1 MMEKKSVTVS
11 IKGQEYTI
19 RTDSDED
26 HVMSVAGMVN
36 ERLDFLGRKSQ
47 TISTVNLMVLTLMN
61 VTSDYLQLKLELDSM
76 INRLKELNRRFPV

>member
-1 MMEKKSVTVS
+1 MEKKSVTVA

-19 RTDSDED
+19 RTDSDEE
-26 HVMSVAGMVN
+26 HVKAVASIVN

-61 VTSDYLQLKLELDSM
+61 VASDYLQLQTELNSMVERLE
-76 INRLKELNRRFPV
+76 ELNRKFPV

>member
-1 MMEKKSVTVS
+1 MEKKSVTVT

-19 RTDSDED
+19 RTDSDEE
-26 HVMSVAGMVN
+26 HVKAVASVVN

-61 VTSDYLQLKLELDSM
+61 VASDYLQLQMELSSMVERLE
-76 INRLKELNRRFPV
+76 ELNRKFPV

>member
-1 MMEKKSVTVS
+1 MEKKSITVS

-26 HVMSVAGMVN
+26 HVRTVAGVVN

-61 VTSDYLQLKLELDSM
+61 VTSEYLQLKVELDSM
-76 INRLKELNRRFPV
+76 LDRLEELNRRFPA

>member
-1 MMEKKSVTVS
+1 MEKKSVTVT

-26 HVMSVAGMVN
+26 HVKAVASVVN

-61 VTSDYLQLKLELDSM
+61 VASDYLQLQLELSSM
-76 INRLKELNRRFPV
+76 VERLEELNRKFPV

>member
-1 MMEKKSVTVS
+1 MEKKSVTVH

-26 HVMSVAGMVN
+26 HVKAVAGVVN

-47 TISTVNLMVLTLMN
+47 TLSTVNLMVLTLMN
-61 VTSDYLQLKLELDSM
+61 VTGEYLQLKLELESM
-76 INRLKELNRRFPV
+76 VNRLEELNRKFPV

>member
-1 MMEKKSVTVS
+1 MEKKSVTVI

-26 HVMSVAGMVN
+26 HVKAVASVVN

-61 VTSDYLQLKLELDSM
+61 VASDYLQLQLELSSM
-76 INRLKELNRRFPV
+76 VERLEDLNRKFSV

>member
-1 MMEKKSVTVS
+1 MEKKSVTVS

-19 RTDSDED
+19 RAESDED
-26 HVMSVAGMVN
+26 HVRTVAGVVN

-76 INRLKELNRRFPV
+76 INRLEELNRRFPV